1 MATGEISK
9 TARRLEALSDGIF
22 AIAMTLLV
30 LEIRVPAA
38 DRPDELLSKLGELWP
53 SYFAFVIGFFTLL
66 VCWINHHW
74 MFDHIRRADGGL
86 MLMNGLKL
94 LVVSFTPFAT
104 ALLADKIGTESEQ
117 IAVSVYTGTFFL
129 MGLSMTGIW
138 CYAQYRGYTH
148 AASPGI
154 LAAATRY
161 YIFAPVLAGVIFLLS
176 FVSVWASLAIFVLMF
191 VIYVFPSS
199 ALRLLT

>member
-1 MATGEISK
+1 MAVGEISRS
-9 TARRLEALSDGIF
+9 ARRLEALSDGIF

-86 MLMNGLKL
+86 MLVNGLKL

-138 CYAQYRGYTH
+138 CYAQSRGYTR
-148 AASPGI
+148 ATSPST

-161 YIFAPVLAGVIFLLS
+161 YIFAPILSGVIFLLS
-176 FVSVWASLAIFVLMF
+176 FVSVWASLAVFVLMF

-199 ALRLLT
+199 AIRII